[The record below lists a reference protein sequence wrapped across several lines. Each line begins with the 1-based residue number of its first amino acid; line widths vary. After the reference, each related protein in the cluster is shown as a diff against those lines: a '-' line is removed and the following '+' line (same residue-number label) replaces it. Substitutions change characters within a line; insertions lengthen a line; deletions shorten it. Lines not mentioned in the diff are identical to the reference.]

1 MRHLQEGHLI
11 REQGF
16 VILDLG
22 TRACHRRLSL
32 HPSVQATYASVPTY
46 NGFPFY
52 VRGPKSAQIRT
63 YPEGVHGMALSAD
76 GATLYYSPFSSPN
89 LYSVPTELM
98 RTPPD
103 EDNYADYR
111 AGNAVQNLGG
121 VGGLRSGFDSDSNG
135 LVYMGAPEVNGIITY
150 SSAPGANPVAELFVR
165 DPRLQWVDTPVLGYD
180 GWLYGD
186 ATQLFDE
193 ANENNGT
200 EYRAHPGF
208 MFRVKTP
215 SSGTKQIM
223 R

>member
-1 MRHLQEGHLI
+1 
-11 REQGF
+11 
-16 VILDLG
+16 
-22 TRACHRRLSL
+22 
-32 HPSVQATYASVPTY
+32 
-46 NGFPFY
+46 
-52 VRGPKSAQIRT
+52 
-63 YPEGVHGMALSAD
+63 MALSAD
-76 GATLYYSPFSSPN
+76 GTMLYYSPFSSPD
-89 LYSVPTELM
+89 LYAVPTALLRISPE
-98 RTPPD
+98 

-135 LVYMGAPEVNGIITY
+135 LIYMGAPEVNGIITY
-150 SSAPGANPVAELFVR
+150 SSAVGADPVAELFLR

-186 ATQLFDE
+186 ATQLNYE

-200 EYRAHPGF
+200 EYRTHPGF

-215 SSGTKQIM
+215 LNGTKQIM